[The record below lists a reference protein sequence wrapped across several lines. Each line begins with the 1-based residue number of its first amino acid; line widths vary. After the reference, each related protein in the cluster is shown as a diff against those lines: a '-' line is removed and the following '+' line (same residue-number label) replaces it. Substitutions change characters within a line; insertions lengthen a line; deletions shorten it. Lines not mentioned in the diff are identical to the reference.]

1 MMDYLYGIQTRR
13 KKMTIDKIQEYIALY
28 APTVFMV
35 ISVIMNYLKTFKELK
50 KNVSNIENSEVLKN
64 TKTEIAELKEQ
75 LARQAKE
82 NLELKV
88 LQMEL
93 INELKKVEKY
103 DTNKEIQES

>member
-1 MMDYLYGIQTRR
+1 
-13 KKMTIDKIQEYIALY
+13 MTIDKIQEYIALY
-28 APTVFMV
+28 APTIFMAV
-35 ISVIMNYLKTFKELK
+35 SVIMNYLKTFKELK
-50 KNVSNIENSEVLKN
+50 RNVSSIENSKILTD

-103 DTNKEIQES
+103 DTNKEIQKA

>member
-1 MMDYLYGIQTRR
+1 MDYLYGGQARR
-13 KKMTIDKIQEYIALY
+13 KKMTIDKFQEYIALY
-28 APTVFMV
+28 APTVLMV

-50 KNVSNIENSEVLKN
+50 RNVSNIENSQVLTE
-64 TKTEIAELKEQ
+64 TKQEIAELKEQ
-75 LARQAKE
+75 LSLRAKE

>member
-1 MMDYLYGIQTRR
+1 
-13 KKMTIDKIQEYIALY
+13 MTIDKIQEYIALY
-28 APTVFMV
+28 APTVLMV

-50 KNVSNIENSEVLKN
+50 RNVSNIENSQVLKD

-103 DTNKEIQES
+103 DTNKEIQEA

>member
-1 MMDYLYGIQTRR
+1 
-13 KKMTIDKIQEYIALY
+13 MTIDKIQEYIALY
-28 APTVFMV
+28 APTILMV

-50 KNVSNIENSEVLKN
+50 RNVSNIENSKVLTE
-64 TKTEIAELKEQ
+64 TKQEIAELKEQ
-75 LARQAKE
+75 LSLRAKE

-103 DTNKEIQES
+103 DTNKEIQKA